1 MSRRGGQGRDFSVL
15 QSREASGLL
24 APAILVFAALL
35 VAPLAFL
42 IRISLLPSMP
52 AAPLDGPLGL
62 GGYGELLDPYFL
74 RILRRTLRIAGLTTA
89 CCLLLGYPVALSI
102 ARCRGWWR
110 AVQMGLVITPL
121 FVSVVVRAYGWVLLL
136 GRRGPVNG
144 LLTMS
149 GLREEP
155 VRLLNTET
163 AVVIGLVEALL
174 PFMVLSLEA
183 VIRRIDPALE
193 EAARGLG
200 ASALGAFWRVT
211 LPLSAPGAAAGSM
224 LVFMVAMG
232 SYATPAL
239 LGGSQVRMMVTEIY
253 TQITAVFNWPLGAVL
268 ALGLLAVSLAC
279 VGGAMKLGGASRAQ
293 GVT

>member
-1 MSRRGGQGRDFSVL
+1 M
-15 QSREASGLL
+15 
-24 APAILVFAALL
+24 
-35 VAPLAFL
+35 
-42 IRISLLPSMP
+42 
-52 AAPLDGPLGL
+52 
-62 GGYGELLDPYFL
+62 
-74 RILRRTLRIAGLTTA
+74 
-89 CCLLLGYPVALSI
+89 
-102 ARCRGWWR
+102 
-110 AVQMGLVITPL
+110 
-121 FVSVVVRAYGWVLLL
+121 
-136 GRRGPVNG
+136 NG

-163 AVVIGLVEALL
+163 AVVIDLVEALL
-174 PFMVLSLEA
+174 PFMVLSLEV

-193 EAARGLG
+193 VAARGLG

-211 LPLSAPGAAAGSM
+211 LPLSARGAAAGSM

-239 LGGSQVRMMVTEIY
+239 LGGSQVRMMVIEIY

-279 VGGAMKLGGASRAQ
+279 VGGAMKLAGASRAQ
-293 GVT
+293 AVT

>member
-1 MSRRGGQGRDFSVL
+1 M
-15 QSREASGLL
+15 L

-35 VAPLAFL
+35 VAPLVFL

-52 AAPLDGPLGL
+52 AAPLDGPIGL
-62 GGYGELLDPYFL
+62 GGYPELLDPYFL
-74 RILRRTLRIAGLTTA
+74 GILWRTLRIAGLTTA
-89 CCLLLGYPVALSI
+89 GCLLLGYPVALAI
-102 ARCRGWWR
+102 ARSRGWRR
-110 AVQMGLVITPL
+110 AVQLGLVITPL
-121 FVSVVVRAYGWVLLL
+121 FVSVVVRTYGWVLLL
-136 GRRGPVNG
+136 GRRGPING
-144 LLTMS
+144 LLTLS

-155 VRLLNTET
+155 ARLLGTET

-183 VIRRIDPALE
+183 VIRRMDPALE

-239 LGGSQVRMMVTEIY
+239 LGGSQVRVMVTEIY
-253 TQITAVFNWPLGAVL
+253 TQMTAVFNWPLGAAL
-268 ALGLLAVSLAC
+268 ALGLLVVSLAC
-279 VGGAMKLGGASRAQ
+279 VSGAAKLAGASGAQ